1 MKHCSHFYCIFFLL
15 LLGAS
20 INTSQVFSQTAPA
33 AQALPYTQDFS
44 ALLATSTTYP
54 AGWQGWALA
63 TASSAAFRVTTPTGN
78 SVLNASSTAA
88 STAGGIHNYNGKIG
102 MLASG
107 SIDPSICLAINTTN
121 YANVQVTMD
130 LMTIR
135 NPTTRVNGVD
145 LQYIVGTITGTWT
158 TVSGLANGIYQNNA
172 TAQTT
177 AVTTPQ
183 NTINMSYT
191 LPAAC
196 NNQSVVYLR
205 WAQRDISGSGSR
217 SSFAVDNIS
226 ICSSTTTPTLSI
238 GLTSGTIPACEGTL
252 LTFEASATNEG
263 LTPNYQWKVNGGNVG
278 TNSTTFSSSSLLSG
292 DLVTCELTSSLTCA
306 TPSPTI
312 SNSITVLRN
321 SLPVANCSIFS
332 NVLCNG
338 GSSGSINVSASGS
351 TPPYS
356 GIGLFSG
363 LSAGVHTYTVS
374 DNNGCSSTCS
384 STLSEPALLV
394 ATCTLV
400 SNESSP
406 GANDGIYNVSA
417 SGGTAPYSGDGTF
430 GGQSPGTYGVTMN
443 DVNGCIATC
452 SVTVGTDCT
461 PSLDPTGANSDAIS
475 ICAGNSVS
483 LSVVGGNLGTSASWK
498 WYEGGCGV
506 GASIGSGA
514 SINSSALTT
523 PGVYVFYVR
532 AEGACGTTTCASVSV
547 TVSSASP
554 LGSIAIPPLTAPVVG
569 CVGGTATISCTA
581 VAGATGYSWSGPP
594 GVLFDGNPS
603 PYVSAAT
610 TVTLTYV
617 TLPPPGISGWNI
629 CVFAKNSCGT
639 SPNTKCHW
647 IRATLSTP
655 SLSGSSIGCAGGNEA
670 YIIGPVDGAASYTW
684 TITGAA
690 TLNGSGTSVITAGPS
705 VNAAFGAGFTGG
717 QLCVFATTSCGTNS
731 GVRCMSI
738 SNAPPL
744 PGSITGSST
753 ICPGSGS
760 GYSIAPV
767 AGALSYNW
775 TVSGAGISVIGAGT
789 NATIS
794 TTAGFTSGSIC
805 VVAVSAC
812 GSPAGN
818 SSQRCKTISSGK
830 LGTPGNITGDPIAGV
845 CGQTYTYSIPSMA
858 GATGGYAWSIPP
870 GATGSSSSNSITITF
885 PSVFV
890 SGSVC
895 VHGINACG
903 AGSDRCI
910 TVFGNPSTP
919 TTLTGNSNPCAGSD
933 EVYSWP
939 AVPGASQYQVIVPIG
954 YTVLSGTPTIS
965 NFAVINVTAAS
976 GQIGVKAVNSCGV
989 SGTRTLLLSPVGC
1002 RFAANQPDVMEM
1014 LAIEVFPNPARGS
1027 VNLQFNS
1034 SLENE
1039 SYILKVTDM
1048 SGRMLNEINGKS
1060 VQGTNLH
1067 VVDISGYT
1075 AGIYLMTLTNSM
1087 GSQVIRLVVE

>member
-44 ALLATSTTYP
+44 ALLATSTT
-54 AGWQGWALA
+54 
-63 TASSAAFRVTTPTGN
+63 SGN
-78 SVLNASSTAA
+78 V
-88 STAGGIHNYNGKIG
+88 HNYNGKIG

-226 ICSSTTTPTLSI
+226 ICSSAITPTLSI

-406 GANDGIYNVSA
+406 GAN
-417 SGGTAPYSGDGTF
+417 
-430 GGQSPGTYGVTMN
+430 
-443 DVNGCIATC
+443 
-452 SVTVGTDCT
+452 
-461 PSLDPTGANSDAIS
+461 
-475 ICAGNSVS
+475 
-483 LSVVGGNLGTSASWK
+483 
-498 WYEGGCGV
+498 
-506 GASIGSGA
+506 
-514 SINSSALTT
+514 
-523 PGVYVFYVR
+523 
-532 AEGACGTTTCASVSV
+532 
-547 TVSSASP
+547 
-554 LGSIAIPPLTAPVVG
+554 
-569 CVGGTATISCTA
+569 
-581 VAGATGYSWSGPP
+581 
-594 GVLFDGNPS
+594 
-603 PYVSAAT
+603 
-610 TVTLTYV
+610 
-617 TLPPPGISGWNI
+617 
-629 CVFAKNSCGT
+629 
-639 SPNTKCHW
+639 
-647 IRATLSTP
+647 IRRP
-655 SLSGSSIGCAGGNEA
+655 
-670 YIIGPVDGAASYTW
+670 
-684 TITGAA
+684 
-690 TLNGSGTSVITAGPS
+690 
-705 VNAAFGAGFTGG
+705 
-717 QLCVFATTSCGTNS
+717 
-731 GVRCMSI
+731 
-738 SNAPPL
+738 
-744 PGSITGSST
+744 
-753 ICPGSGS
+753 
-760 GYSIAPV
+760 
-767 AGALSYNW
+767 
-775 TVSGAGISVIGAGT
+775 VSG
-789 NATIS
+789 
-794 TTAGFTSGSIC
+794 
-805 VVAVSAC
+805 
-812 GSPAGN
+812 
-818 SSQRCKTISSGK
+818 
-830 LGTPGNITGDPIAGV
+830 NIW
-845 CGQTYTYSIPSMA
+845 CY
-858 GATGGYAWSIPP
+858 
-870 GATGSSSSNSITITF
+870 
-885 PSVFV
+885 
-890 SGSVC
+890 
-895 VHGINACG
+895 H
-903 AGSDRCI
+903 
-910 TVFGNPSTP
+910 
-919 TTLTGNSNPCAGSD
+919 
-933 EVYSWP
+933 E
-939 AVPGASQYQVIVPIG
+939 
-954 YTVLSGTPTIS
+954 
-965 NFAVINVTAAS
+965 
-976 GQIGVKAVNSCGV
+976 
-989 SGTRTLLLSPVGC
+989 
-1002 RFAANQPDVMEM
+1002 
-1014 LAIEVFPNPARGS
+1014 
-1027 VNLQFNS
+1027 
-1034 SLENE
+1034 
-1039 SYILKVTDM
+1039 
-1048 SGRMLNEINGKS
+1048 
-1060 VQGTNLH
+1060 
-1067 VVDISGYT
+1067 
-1075 AGIYLMTLTNSM
+1075 
-1087 GSQVIRLVVE
+1087 